1 MKQLSLFNEPI
12 EKIPVTPKGYKGL
25 AGFHKYWGKKP
36 PEAWSFLIENLT
48 KEKDL
53 ILDPFLGSGLI
64 AKKCADLNRRFVG
77 FDINPFSI
85 ELTKLCLDLP
95 DYAKLKKALDILKE
109 KIKPDIDLLYMT
121 STGEIITHILW
132 KGNKID
138 RLWEKTGRKRIELAL
153 PADEVSKLEN
163 FVSKAMPIKKKLNL
177 FDNSRINTRKDISL
191 KDLFTSR
198 ALVATDKL
206 ILSFSRHNG
215 NAHRALM
222 LILTASLGQ
231 MSNMVFAV
239 TRRGKTKGTETEKIE
254 VGSWVIGYWRP
265 EQHFEI
271 NAWNCFENKANKLL
285 KAVRDTDGGNIVK
298 ISNSFGDFTDS
309 RNTSYLKVGD
319 SEVLLQ
325 DIPDNT
331 VKLILTDPP
340 HGDRIPYLELS
351 ELWNTFLGF
360 EADFDNELVVSDAK
374 GRNKDTD
381 QYNRKLSAIFAD
393 CVRVLEPQGFLA
405 VMFNA
410 RSSEHWKSL
419 HTLEAMSEM
428 EYVGCYPMNYS
439 AGSVIQDNR
448 KGGLISDYVL
458 LYGKQIAYV
467 LRKKINQQF
476 GVIDNWSAEYP
487 KVGNQQ

>member
-1 MKQLSLFNEPI
+1 M
-12 EKIPVTPKGYKGL
+12 
-25 AGFHKYWGKKP
+25 
-36 PEAWSFLIENLT
+36 
-48 KEKDL
+48 
-53 ILDPFLGSGLI
+53 
-64 AKKCADLNRRFVG
+64 
-77 FDINPFSI
+77 
-85 ELTKLCLDLP
+85 
-95 DYAKLKKALDILKE
+95 
-109 KIKPDIDLLYMT
+109 
-121 STGEIITHILW
+121 
-132 KGNKID
+132 
-138 RLWEKTGRKRIELAL
+138 
-153 PADEVSKLEN
+153 
-163 FVSKAMPIKKKLNL
+163 
-177 FDNSRINTRKDISL
+177 
-191 KDLFTSR
+191 
-198 ALVATDKL
+198 
-206 ILSFSRHNG
+206 
-215 NAHRALM
+215 
-222 LILTASLGQ
+222 
-231 MSNMVFAV
+231 
-239 TRRGKTKGTETEKIE
+239 
-254 VGSWVIGYWRP
+254 
-265 EQHFEI
+265 
-271 NAWNCFENKANKLL
+271 
-285 KAVRDTDGGNIVK
+285 RDTDGGNIVK

-405 VMFNA
+405 VMFNT